1 MPRPKKYHS
10 EEEALIAHKEAQLR
24 ANRAAMDRLT
34 PVEREYRKLMA
45 KISSYGKFLRER
57 ETDGASSSH
66 SVTSRHRI
74 TFICAD
80 ELALRI
86 EECIRK
92 ARDLKPQ
99 CQAAVRSRRAARKRE
114 SKKDPTFHITQS
126 GRIASSSKELR

>member
-10 EEEALIAHKEAQLR
+10 EEDARAAHKEAQLR
-24 ANRAAMDRLT
+24 ANRAAVGRLT

-45 KISSYGKFLRER
+45 KISSYSKFLRER
-57 ETDGASSSH
+57 KTDGASSYPE
-66 SVTSRHRI
+66 TSRHRI

-99 CQAAVRSRRAARKRE
+99 CQAAVRSRRAMRKRE
-114 SKKDPTFHITQS
+114 SKKDPTFHIAQS
-126 GRIASSSKELR
+126 RHIGLR